1 MTEPATFSFRPPHQL
16 GFKLDLITHAMGHYI
31 IPHTHSRTFTT
42 ERWVNAWTTMPQ
54 LPDERSMPPAPFTG
68 AKEVFVNT
76 TIRQTLTMSLACSQI
91 RLRLS
96 NACGTK
102 DLVISAATLALPANG
117 APGARDIVPNSVKAL
132 TFDGEMSTCI
142 PPGAL
147 VVSDLVVFPIAPQ
160 KAITFTMYLAEGQDI
175 DGLSCHPGSRTTA
188 WFSLGN
194 HVSAEQLTDEST
206 ASLPRWY
213 FLGSVETLAPDAST
227 FVILGDSLCDGG
239 RTPVDADK
247 RWTDFLLARMLR
259 NPATSRISIS
269 NLSAAGNCILLNRS
283 GKGPNL
289 LSRLDRDVL
298 SQPGL
303 KYVLVC
309 SGMVDIRRH
318 ASDTQVQTALAT
330 RLIAAFKQ
338 IVLRVHAAGIPVFV
352 ATIMPFRMRDVEDTS
367 WSPEREMTRQTVNK
381 WIRTGGVFDAV
392 VDLDGLMRDPDAP
405 EHQLARWAGMDWVHP
420 NVEGYRAMADA
431 FPLELFTKFA

>member
-1 MTEPATFSFRPPHQL
+1 MGAY
-16 GFKLDLITHAMGHYI
+16 IT
-31 IPHTHSRTFTT
+31 PHTHSPAFTT

-54 LPDERSMPPAPFTG
+54 LPDERSMPPAPFTC
-68 AKEVFVNT
+68 ASDVFVNT
-76 TIRQTLTMSLACSQI
+76 TIRQTLTMSLAGSQI
-91 RLRLS
+91 RVRLS
-96 NACGTK
+96 NACGPK
-102 DLVISAATLALPANG
+102 DLVISSATLALPANG
-117 APGARDIVPNSVKAL
+117 APGARNIVPNSAKVL
-132 TFDGEMSTCI
+132 TFDGETSTSI

-147 VVSDLVVFPIAPQ
+147 VVSDPIVFPIAPQ
-160 KAITFTMYLAEGQDI
+160 QPITLTMYLAEGQDI

-194 HVSAEQLTDEST
+194 HVSAERLTDAST

-227 FVILGDSLCDGG
+227 FGHVSCI
-239 RTPVDADK
+239 
-247 RWTDFLLARMLR
+247 WTDFLLARMLR

-269 NLSAAGNCILLNRS
+269 NLSAPGNCILLNRS

-303 KYVLVC
+303 KYVFVC

-318 ASDTQVQTALAT
+318 ASDVQIQDALAT

-338 IVLRVHAAGIPVFV
+338 IVLRIHAAGVPVFA
-352 ATIMPFRMRDVEDTS
+352 ATIMPFRMRDIDDVN
-367 WSPEREMTRQTVNK
+367 WSPERERTRQKVNA
-381 WIRTGGVFDAV
+381 WIRTSEMFDAV
-392 VDLDGLMRDPDAP
+392 VDLDRLMRDPDTP
-405 EHQLARWAGMDWVHP
+405 EHQLAKWAGTDWVHP
-420 NVEGYRAMADA
+420 NVEGYQAMADA
-431 FPLELFTKFA
+431 FPLDLFTKFSL